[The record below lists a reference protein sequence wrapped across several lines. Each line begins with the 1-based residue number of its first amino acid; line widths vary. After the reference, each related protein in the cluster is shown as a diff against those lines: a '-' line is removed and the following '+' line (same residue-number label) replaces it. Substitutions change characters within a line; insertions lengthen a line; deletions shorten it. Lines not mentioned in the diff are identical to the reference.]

1 MEDIIRSEEDLLGVG
16 VQTYTS
22 LSVILD
28 YYMKIKMHGEG
39 FAQWYKA
46 DDSTRIN
53 TNGYMSPVRV
63 PAGAFQKNTSLVCCF
78 SSGVWR
84 QFYPQLKGTKRMSTA
99 SNHESPSRLDAASR
113 LDVFLGQKGG
123 ARNNPAVAPTS
134 GFN

>member
-46 DDSTRIN
+46 DDSTKIN

-63 PAGAFQKNTSLVCCF
+63 LLVRFKKYKFALLFLIRSLGPV
-78 SSGVWR
+78 
-84 QFYPQLKGTKRMSTA
+84 LSTA
-99 SNHESPSRLDAASR
+99 QGDKKDVHGVQSRVSVSVGRSILSGCLFRTKGWNEKQSRRRSNMR
-113 LDVFLGQKGG
+113 V
-123 ARNNPAVAPTS
+123 
-134 GFN
+134 